1 MLTAITLKNA
11 QTRPNDY
18 KGLVVRVAG

>member
-1 MLTAITLKNA
+1 MTLKNA

>member
-1 MLTAITLKNA
+1 MTLKNA
-11 QTRPNDY
+11 QTSPNDY